1 MYPRRPTFFRVED
14 APAGRIVE
22 GTVKWF
28 DAGKGFGFVSLPD
41 GGDAFLPAAALRR
54 AGIAEPDEGTVLR
67 CEVSRGAKGP
77 FVVHVLARGKE
88 RSQHG
93 EPQYRKNDR
102 QIAVGD
108 AGAASRART
117 VDGVVKWFAA
127 QKGYGFIA
135 PDGGG
140 RDVFVHIN
148 CMRRSGIEA
157 LVAGQ
162 RVRLELGEGR
172 RGPEAERLRLL

>member
-22 GTVKWF
+22 ATVKWF
-28 DAGKGFGFVSLPD
+28 DAGKGFGFVSLPE

-54 AGIAEPDEGTVLR
+54 AGIAEPREGAAIR

-77 FVVHVLARGKE
+77 LVVHVLA
-88 RSQHG
+88 
-93 EPQYRKNDR
+93 
-102 QIAVGD
+102 VGD
-108 AGAASRART
+108 AGGAASRART
-117 VDGVVKWFAA
+117 IDGVVKWFAA
-127 QKGYGFIA
+127 EKGYGFIA

-140 RDVFVHIN
+140 RDIFIHIN
-148 CMRRSGIEA
+148 VMRRSGIDA
-157 LVAGQ
+157 LAAGQ
-162 RVRLELGEGR
+162 RVRLEAVEGR

>member
-22 GTVKWF
+22 ATVKWF
-28 DAGKGFGFVSLPD
+28 DAGKGFGFVSLPE
-41 GGDAFLPAAALRR
+41 GGDAFLPAAALRG
-54 AGIAEPDEGTVLR
+54 AGIAEPGAGAVIR

-77 FVVHVLARGKE
+77 LVVHVLAVAG
-88 RSQHG
+88 
-93 EPQYRKNDR
+93 
-102 QIAVGD
+102 
-108 AGAASRART
+108 GAASHART
-117 VDGVVKWFAA
+117 IDGVVKWYAA
-127 QKGYGFIA
+127 EKGYGFIA

-148 CMRRSGIEA
+148 AMRRSGIES
-157 LVAGQ
+157 LTVGQ
-162 RVRLELGEGR
+162 RVRLEVGDGR

>member
-22 GTVKWF
+22 AAVKWF
-28 DAGKGFGFVSLPD
+28 DAGKGFGFVSLPE

-54 AGIAEPDEGTVLR
+54 AGIAEPREGAVIR

-77 FVVHVLARGKE
+77 FVVHVLAVAG
-88 RSQHG
+88 
-93 EPQYRKNDR
+93 
-102 QIAVGD
+102 
-108 AGAASRART
+108 AGAASRSRT
-117 VDGVVKWFAA
+117 IDGVVKWFAA
-127 QKGYGFIA
+127 EKGYGFIA

-148 CMRRSGIEA
+148 VLRRSGIEA
-157 LVAGQ
+157 LAAGQ